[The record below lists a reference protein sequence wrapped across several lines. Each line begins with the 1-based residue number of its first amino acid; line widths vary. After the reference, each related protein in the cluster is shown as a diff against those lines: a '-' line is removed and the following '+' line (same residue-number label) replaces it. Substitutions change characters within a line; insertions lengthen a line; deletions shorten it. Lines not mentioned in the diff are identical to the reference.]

1 MDIENIIAAL
11 SDIQEDKR
19 VPRNV
24 RASLQETIGE
34 LKNDEENITVKLNT
48 AISILDEVSNDTN
61 IQPFTRTQIWNIVTM
76 LESLQNEI
84 ES

>member
-1 MDIENIIAAL
+1 MDIDNIVTAL
-11 SDIQEDKR
+11 IDIKEDKR

-34 LKNDEENITVKLNT
+34 LTCDDENITVKLNT
-48 AISILDEVSNDTN
+48 AISILDEINNDTN

-76 LESLQNEI
+76 LESFQNDMD
-84 ES
+84 S